1 MSDILGI
8 GISALLANRSA
19 LDVTGHNIANVNTPG
34 YSRQRL
40 DLTNRVGATTTY
52 GFSGAGV
59 TVRAAE
65 RLSDQF
71 VFAREVSGI
80 ASLARVSTFSVE
92 AQRTDALLSDAST
105 GLGTTLNSF
114 FDSLSVMATTPSSTA
129 TRQTVITAADAL
141 AGRFNDLQ
149 GQLDADER
157 SINARVT
164 QTVGEINNYAS
175 TIASLNDRI
184 SMALGANN
192 GNPPNDLIDQRDQAV
207 RDLAERVSVSTVAQD
222 DGSLNVFVANGQSL
236 VVGTR
241 TSPLSTAPNE
251 FDSARVE
258 VTVQGGAVISG
269 QLGGGSLG
277 GLLDTRR
284 EVLDPAR
291 EKLGRIAITLAET
304 MNAQQAAGVD
314 QNGNLGGPLF
324 TPLAGAASASSRNTG
339 SATVGVDFGDATQLD
354 GKPYQLK
361 FDGAA
366 WSLTD
371 ASTGN
376 AVAMTGSGTAADP
389 FVARG
394 LEFTVSAGAAAGDK
408 FLIQPGRRA
417 AGQLSVAISNPA
429 QLAAAAPIKAGAAV
443 ANTGSG
449 TITPGTV
456 VDASDPN
463 LRNPVSI
470 QFTGPGTYSIDG
482 NGPYAYT
489 PGQPISVNGW
499 QVEISGSPATGDSF
513 SVGPT
518 GANSGDDRNAR
529 LMAGIATK
537 ALLDGGL
544 NTLTAAN
551 GQLVQQVG
559 SKAQTAQLQVDA
571 QTALA
576 AQTTSE
582 RNALSGVNLDEEAAD
597 LLRWQQAYQ
606 ASAQIIATAS
616 TVFESLLAA
625 TRR

>member
-8 GISALLANRSA
+8 GISSLLANRSG
-19 LDVTGHNIANVNTPG
+19 LDVTGHNIANVNTAG

-40 DLTNRVGATTTY
+40 DLTNRVGAATSY
-52 GFSGAGV
+52 GFAGAGV
-59 TVRAAE
+59 TVRAVE
-65 RLSDQF
+65 RLSDKF
-71 VFAREVSGI
+71 VFAREIAGT
-80 ASLARVSTFSVE
+80 ASLARVETFSVE
-92 AQRTDALLSDAST
+92 AKRTDALLSDANT

-149 GQLDADER
+149 AQLDADER
-157 SINARVT
+157 SINSRVS
-164 QTVGEINNYAS
+164 QTVTEINNYAT

-184 SMALGANN
+184 SMALGSS
-192 GNPPNDLIDQRDQAV
+192 GGKPPNDLVDQRDQAV
-207 RDLAERVSVSTVAQD
+207 RELAQRVSVTTVEQD
-222 DGSLNVFVANGQSL
+222 NGALNVFVANGQSL
-236 VVGTR
+236 VVGTVA
-241 TSPLSTAPNE
+241 SPLGIKQNE
-251 FDSARVE
+251 FDSARTE

-269 QLGGGSLG
+269 QVGGGTLG

-284 EVLDPAR
+284 EILDPAR
-291 EKLGRIAITLAET
+291 EKLGRIAITLSET
-304 MNAQQAAGVD
+304 INAQQAQGVD
-314 QNGNLGGPLF
+314 QNGNFGAPLF
-324 TPLAGAASASSRNTG
+324 APLAGAAPASTRNTG
-339 SATVGVDFGDATQLD
+339 SAAVTVGFADATQLD
-354 GKPYQLK
+354 GKPYQLS
-361 FDGAA
+361 FDGSA

-371 ASTGN
+371 TNTGA
-376 AVAMTGSGTAADP
+376 AVPFSGAGTTADP
-389 FVARG
+389 FVAKG
-394 LEFTVSAGAAAGDK
+394 LTLSVTAGAAAGDK

-429 QLAAAAPIKAGAAV
+429 QIAAAAPIKAGAAV
-443 ANTGSG
+443 TNTGSG

-456 VDASDPN
+456 TDVANPA
-463 LRNPVSI
+463 LRDPVSI
-470 QFTGPGTYSIDG
+470 AFTDANTYSI
-482 NGPYAYT
+482 NGVGAFVYT
-489 PGQPISVNGW
+489 AGQPISVNGW
-499 QVEISGSPATGDSF
+499 QVEISGSPAAGDSF

-529 LMAGIATK
+529 LLSGIATK

-559 SKAQTAQLQVDA
+559 SKAQTAQLQLDA
-571 QTALA
+571 QTSLA
-576 AQTTSE
+576 QQTISE

-616 TVFESLLAA
+616 TIFDSLLAA

>member
-19 LDVTGHNIANVNTPG
+19 LDVTGHNIANVNTAG

-59 TVRAAE
+59 TVRSAE
-65 RLSDQF
+65 RLSDKF

-80 ASLARVSTFSVE
+80 ASLSRVETFSVE
-92 AQRTDALLSDAST
+92 AQRTDALLSDANT
-105 GLGTTLNSF
+105 GLGTTLNGF
-114 FDSLSVMATTPSSTA
+114 FDSLSVLATTPSSTA

-164 QTVGEINNYAS
+164 QTVSEINSYAG

-184 SMALGANN
+184 TMALGANN

-207 RDLAERVSVSTVAQD
+207 RELAERVSVTTVEQD

-241 TSPLSTAPNE
+241 ASALGTAPNE
-251 FDSARVE
+251 FDSARTE

-277 GLLDTRR
+277 GLLDARR

-291 EKLGRIAITLAET
+291 EKLGRIAITLSET
-304 MNAQQAAGVD
+304 VNAQQAAGVD
-314 QNGNLGGPLF
+314 QNGNFGQPLF
-324 TPLAGAASASSRNTG
+324 APLDGAASASTRNTG
-339 SATVGVDFGDATQLD
+339 TATVGVAFGDATQLD
-354 GKPYQLK
+354 GKPYQLN

-366 WSLTD
+366 WTLTD
-371 ASTGN
+371 ASTGS
-376 AVAMTGSGTAADP
+376 VVPMTGSGTAGDP
-389 FVARG
+389 YVARG
-394 LEFTVSAGAAAGDK
+394 LELTVSAGASAGDK

-429 QLAAAAPIKAGAAV
+429 EIAAAAPIKAGAV
-443 ANTGSG
+443 VTNTGSG
-449 TITPGTV
+449 TISAGKV
-456 VDASDPN
+456 VDVANPA
-463 LRNPVSI
+463 LRDPVSI
-470 QFTGPGTYSIDG
+470 QFTGPGSYSV
-482 NGPYAYT
+482 NGAGSFAYT
-489 PGQPISVNGW
+489 AGEPIVVNGW
-499 QVEISGSPATGDSF
+499 QVEISGAPAAGDSF
-513 SVGPT
+513 TVGST
-518 GANSGDDRNAR
+518 GPNSGDDRNAR
-529 LMAGIATK
+529 LLAGIATK

-551 GQLVQQVG
+551 GQMVQQVG
-559 SKAQTAQLQVDA
+559 SKAQTARMQFDA

-606 ASAQIIATAS
+606 ASAQIISTAS
-616 TVFESLLAA
+616 TIFESLLAA